1 MRSLP
6 TIETYQ
12 TTTGEIQI
20 CVAPPHQFFVEH
32 QQLLLDW
39 DLPVSYSILVLQQS
53 SISLKAISDR
63 TNLEKDCLRAQFLRF
78 GCSLIFS
85 LQDLDYQSDLFDP
98 RTGYPLL
105 APQGIPCDDN
115 AVAKAILNYKIV
127 REGSCSLLIHPVW
140 QYRVYP
146 STIVTSAPQNAI
158 ESCIKEIAGDR
169 GWHPL
174 NRTLVQIV
182 E

>member
-1 MRSLP
+1 MRSLS

-20 CVAPPHQFFVEH
+20 CTAPPHQFFVEH

-39 DLPVSYSILVLQQS
+39 DLPISYSIVVLQRS
-53 SISLKAISDR
+53 SISLKAQSDR
-63 TNLEKDCLRAQFLRF
+63 VTLEKDRLRAQFLRF
-78 GCSLIFS
+78 GCSLIFA
-85 LQDLDYQSDLFDP
+85 LQDLNYQSDLFDP

-105 APQGIPCDDN
+105 APRGIPCDDN

-127 REGSCSLLIHPVW
+127 REGACSLLVHPVW

-158 ESCIKEIAGDR
+158 ESCIKTIAGDR
-169 GWHPL
+169 GWHSL

-182 E
+182 